1 LDDVG
6 DWVFTVLLRDTSK
19 VSEELELDVPIEM
32 VGGSERVRTESVT
45 SPEGLGLL
53 GDALFG
59 AVELLVACVRLSDNE
74 VEGVRDDVFDG
85 DGSCDM
91 LSLGDCE
98 EDGDVSR
105 VPDGEVVSVGDT
117 IVLLGLLEIVC
128 VGVADCDV
136 VFPDHVTS
144 EL

>member
-1 LDDVG
+1 MG

-45 SPEGLGLL
+45 SLEGLGLL

-74 VEGVRDDVFDG
+74 VEGVSDDVFDG

-91 LSLGDCE
+91 LSLGD
-98 EDGDVSR
+98 
-105 VPDGEVVSVGDT
+105 
-117 IVLLGLLEIVC
+117 
-128 VGVADCDV
+128 
-136 VFPDHVTS
+136 
-144 EL
+144 